1 MRTLPLASNHF
12 PKIPPSNTIH
22 CGLGFQRMI
31 WDWGTNI
38 QTIEWLSHQLSLTS
52 IFTLP
57 LLLLVV
63 VSFSHSVMSHS
74 SQPHGLQYARL
85 PCPLPSPE
93 VCLKSCLL
101 SRWCYPA
108 ISPSVVPLL
117 LLPSIFPSIRV
128 FPSES
133 VLCIRW
139 PKYWR
144 FSFSISPSN
153 KYSGLTSLRIDWFDL
168 LAVQR
173 TLKSFL
179 QYHMLSGPEKN
190 KKSRNQSFLMI
201 IRKCITVEVMF
212 KESVVS
218 FHDKCNID
226 IAYNNVSTLNPV
238 KLFQ

>member
-85 PCPLPSPE
+85 PCPLPSLE
-93 VCLKSCLL
+93 TCSNSCPW
-101 SRWCYPA
+101 SRWCHPT
-108 ISPSVVPLL
+108 ISSSVVPFYSC
-117 LLPSIFPSIRV
+117 PQSFPASGS
-128 FPSES
+128 FPVSQFFTSGGQITEASASAS
-133 VLCIRW
+133 VLPMNIQGW
-139 PKYWR
+139 
-144 FSFSISPSN
+144 FSF
-153 KYSGLTSLRIDWFDL
+153 RIDWLDL
-168 LAVQR
+168 LAVQG
-173 TLKSFL
+173 TLKIFSSTTVQKHQFFCAQSDVQLISVHDYWKNHSFGYDYIDL
-179 QYHMLSGPEKN
+179 CW
-190 KKSRNQSFLMI
+190 QS
-201 IRKCITVEVMF
+201 
-212 KESVVS
+212 
-218 FHDKCNID
+218 
-226 IAYNNVSTLNPV
+226 NVSS
-238 KLFQ
+238 F